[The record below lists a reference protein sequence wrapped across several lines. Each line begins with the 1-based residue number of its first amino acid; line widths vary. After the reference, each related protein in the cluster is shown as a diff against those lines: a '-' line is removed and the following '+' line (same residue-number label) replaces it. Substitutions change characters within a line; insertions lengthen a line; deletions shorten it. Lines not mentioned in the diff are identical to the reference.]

1 MVFGFDTEIKRQTG
15 TDGKEYKVHKG
26 GQIMEGENFLVTR
39 KDGFLSVVQNR
50 SYRTKDGKEHIERRV
65 FNVAGNTEGLEEGDI
80 LRSDNLDFTLKRVK
94 YTEDGKQCSKTVM
107 LLYGWEKAE
116 EA

>member
-1 MVFGFDTEIKRQTG
+1 MA
-15 TDGKEYKVHKG
+15 
-26 GQIMEGENFLVTR
+26 GENFLVTR
-39 KDGFLSVVQNR
+39 EDGFLSVVQNR
-50 SYRTKDGKEHIERRV
+50 SYRTKDGKARTERRV

-80 LRSDNLDFTLKRVK
+80 LRSDSLDFVLRRAEC
-94 YTEDGKQCSKTVM
+94 TEDGKRRGKVIM